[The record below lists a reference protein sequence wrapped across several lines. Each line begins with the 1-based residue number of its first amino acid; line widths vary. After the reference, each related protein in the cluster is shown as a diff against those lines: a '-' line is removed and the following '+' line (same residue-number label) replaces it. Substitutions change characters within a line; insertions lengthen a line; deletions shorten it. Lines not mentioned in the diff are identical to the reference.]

1 MNPRDP
7 IFLNKPWAD
16 YAREQRRE
24 RYFRILRWMAYS
36 LAWLIIGASFG
47 YLISSRRQ
55 NEKNTERMA
64 TTDNHRGDPCRVSGG
79 RVVLRMAHLVDPGPA
94 RDTPDPH
101 SHSVRNNSGSLTGCR
116 NPFPFQ

>member
-47 YLISSRRQ
+47 YLISSR
-55 NEKNTERMA
+55 
-64 TTDNHRGDPCRVSGG
+64 
-79 RVVLRMAHLVDPGPA
+79 
-94 RDTPDPH
+94 
-101 SHSVRNNSGSLTGCR
+101 
-116 NPFPFQ
+116 